1 LINLVSFFSGRLMW
15 IYVKKFLIYLSA
27 FVILSLYF
35 ILTIFVLPSE
45 FLMTEQ
51 LVPEPAFQSTLSDS
65 EITLGDSFRLDIV
78 SVNNGD
84 YADIHIVSVAFPDLT
99 KINDIV
105 KIATYDFTLSP
116 SYISVDEEIGSKYSG
131 GVETTLAQ
139 YPSIEA
145 MSRPLKPDVLTHFD
159 LVITPQELGIFNIY
173 VKSIGIPHTSDL
185 SHYPYSGI
193 LDHQNEYVLV
203 YSVTVNP

>member
-1 LINLVSFFSGRLMW
+1 MKLVSFFNSELLS

-35 ILTIFVLPSE
+35 ILTIFILPSE

-51 LVPEPAFQSTLSDS
+51 LVPEPYFTAILSKTN
-65 EITLGDSFRLDIV
+65 IALGDSFHLDIV
-78 SVNNGD
+78 SMNNGD
-84 YADIHIVSVAFPDLT
+84 YADIHIVSVAFPDLSR
-99 KINDIV
+99 IDDVV
-105 KIATYDFTLSP
+105 KITTYDFTLSP
-116 SYISVDEEIGSKYSG
+116 SYISVDDEIGSKYSG

-145 MSRPLKPDVLTHFD
+145 MSRPLKPDVPTHFD
-159 LVITPQELGIFNIY
+159 LLLTPQELGIFNIY

-193 LDHQNEYVLV
+193 LDHQNEYVSV

>member
-1 LINLVSFFSGRLMW
+1 MKLVSFFNSEFLS
-15 IYVKKFLIYLSA
+15 INVKKFLIYLSA

-35 ILTIFVLPSE
+35 ILTIFILPSE

-51 LVPEPAFQSTLSDS
+51 LVPEPYFTAILSKTN
-65 EITLGDSFRLDIV
+65 IALGDSFRLDIV
-78 SVNNGD
+78 SMNNGD
-84 YADIHIVSVAFPDLT
+84 YADIHIVSVAFPDLSR
-99 KINDIV
+99 INDVV
-105 KIATYDFTLSP
+105 KITTYDFTLSP
-116 SYISVDEEIGSKYSG
+116 SYIYVDDEIGSKYSG

-145 MSRPLKPDVLTHFD
+145 ISRPLKPDVPTHFD
-159 LVITPQELGIFNIY
+159 LLIAPQELGIFNIY

-193 LDHQNEYVLV
+193 LDHQNEYVSV

>member
-1 LINLVSFFSGRLMW
+1 MNR
-15 IYVKKFLIYLSA
+15 FLIYLTA

-51 LVPEPAFQSTLSDS
+51 LVPQPIFQAILSDS
-65 EITLGDSFRLDIV
+65 EISLGDSFRLDIV
-78 SVNNGD
+78 SENIGD
-84 YADIHIVSVAFPDLT
+84 YADIHIVSVAFPDL
-99 KINDIV
+99 IEIEDVV

-116 SYISVDEEIGSKYSG
+116 SYIYIDEEIGSKYSG
-131 GVETTLAQ
+131 GVETTFAK

-145 MSRPLKPDVLTHFD
+145 MSRPLKPDVTTHFD
-159 LVITPQELGIFNIY
+159 LVVTPKELGSFNIY
-173 VKSIGIPHTSDL
+173 VKSIGIPHTSDT

-193 LDHQNEYVLV
+193 LDHQNEYVQV

>member
-1 LINLVSFFSGRLMW
+1 VN
-15 IYVKKFLIYLSA
+15 KFLIYLTA

-51 LVPEPAFQSTLSDS
+51 LVPQPTFQAILSDS
-65 EITLGDSFRLDIV
+65 EISLGDSFRLDII
-78 SVNNGD
+78 SENIGD
-84 YADIHIVSVAFPDLT
+84 YADIHIVSVAFPDL
-99 KINDIV
+99 IEIDDVV

-116 SYISVDEEIGSKYSG
+116 SYIYVDEEIASKYSG

-145 MSRPLKPDVLTHFD
+145 MSRPLKPDVPTHFD
-159 LVITPQELGIFNIY
+159 LVVTPQELGLFNIY
-173 VKSIGIPHTSDL
+173 VKSIGIPHTSTT

-193 LDHQNEYVLV
+193 LDHQNEYVQV

>member
-1 LINLVSFFSGRLMW
+1 MKLVSFFNSELLS

-35 ILTIFVLPSE
+35 ILTIFILPSE

-51 LVPEPAFQSTLSDS
+51 LVPEPYFTAILSKTN
-65 EITLGDSFRLDIV
+65 IALGDSFHLDIV
-78 SVNNGD
+78 SMNNGD
-84 YADIHIVSVAFPDLT
+84 YADIHIVSVAFPDLSR
-99 KINDIV
+99 IDDVV

-116 SYISVDEEIGSKYSG
+116 SYISVDDEIGSKYSG

-145 MSRPLKPDVLTHFD
+145 MSRPLKPDVPTHFD
-159 LVITPQELGIFNIY
+159 LLLTPQELGIFNIY

-193 LDHQNEYVLV
+193 LDHQNEYVSV

>member
-1 LINLVSFFSGRLMW
+1 MKFVSFFNSEFLS

-35 ILTIFVLPSE
+35 ILTIFILPSE

-51 LVPEPAFQSTLSDS
+51 LVPEPYFTAILSKTN
-65 EITLGDSFRLDIV
+65 IALGDSFRLDIV
-78 SVNNGD
+78 SMNNGD
-84 YADIHIVSVAFPDLT
+84 YADIHIVSVAFPDLSR
-99 KINDIV
+99 INDVV
-105 KIATYDFTLSP
+105 KITTYDFTLSP
-116 SYISVDEEIGSKYSG
+116 SYIYVDDEIGSKYSG

-145 MSRPLKPDVLTHFD
+145 MSRPLKPDVTTHFD
-159 LVITPQELGIFNIY
+159 LLITPQELGIFNIY
-173 VKSIGIPHTSDL
+173 VKSIGIPHTNDL

-193 LDHQNEYVLV
+193 LDHQNEYVSV

>member
-1 LINLVSFFSGRLMW
+1 MKLVSFFNSEFLS

-35 ILTIFVLPSE
+35 ILTIFILPSE

-51 LVPEPAFQSTLSDS
+51 LVPEPYFTAILSKTN
-65 EITLGDSFRLDIV
+65 IALGDSFRLDIV
-78 SVNNGD
+78 SMNNGD
-84 YADIHIVSVAFPDLT
+84 YADIYIVSVAFPDLSR
-99 KINDIV
+99 INDVV
-105 KIATYDFTLSP
+105 KITTYDFTLSP
-116 SYISVDEEIGSKYSG
+116 SYIYVDDEIGSKYSG

-145 MSRPLKPDVLTHFD
+145 MSRPLKPDVPTHFD
-159 LVITPQELGIFNIY
+159 LLITPQELGIFNIY
-173 VKSIGIPHTSDL
+173 VKSIGIPHTNDL

-193 LDHQNEYVLV
+193 LDHQNEYVSV

>member
-1 LINLVSFFSGRLMW
+1 MKLVSFFNSEFLS
-15 IYVKKFLIYLSA
+15 INVKKFLIYLSA

-35 ILTIFVLPSE
+35 ILTIFILPSE

-51 LVPEPAFQSTLSDS
+51 LVPEPSFTAILS
-65 EITLGDSFRLDIV
+65 ETNIALGDSFRLDIV

-99 KINDIV
+99 RIDDIV

-116 SYISVDEEIGSKYSG
+116 SYIYVDDKIGSKYSG

-145 MSRPLKPDVLTHFD
+145 MSRPLKSDVPTHFD
-159 LVITPQELGIFNIY
+159 LVVTPQELGLFNIY

-193 LDHQNEYVLV
+193 LDHQNEYVSV
-203 YSVTVNP
+203 YSVIVNP

>member
-1 LINLVSFFSGRLMW
+1 MNLHLTKNYFLSNLSVLLLILFPRFFAEQHYNTKDL
-15 IYVKKFLIYLSA
+15 YLCGL
-27 FVILSLYF
+27 VILSLYF

-105 KIATYDFTLSP
+105 MAVRNMLETH
-116 SYISVDEEIGSKYSG
+116 EEIDQSQTLMVNLNSYAPSSLDFFIYTFTKTTNWVKYH
-131 GVETTLAQ
+131 EIKQ
-139 YPSIEA
+139 
-145 MSRPLKPDVLTHFD
+145 DVM
-159 LVITPQELGIFNIY
+159 IKIINI
-173 VKSIGIPHTSDL
+173 VH
-185 SHYPYSGI
+185 
-193 LDHQNEYVLV
+193 DHDADFAFPTRTINGFPNEFKN
-203 YSVTVNP
+203 S

>member
-1 LINLVSFFSGRLMW
+1 
-15 IYVKKFLIYLSA
+15 VKKFLIYLSA

-35 ILTIFVLPSE
+35 VLTIFILPSE

-51 LVPEPAFQSTLSDS
+51 LVPEPSFTAILS
-65 EITLGDSFRLDIV
+65 EPNITLGDSFSLDIV

-84 YADIHIVSVAFPDLT
+84 YADIHIVSVAFPDLNT
-99 KINDIV
+99 IEDVV
-105 KIATYDFTLSP
+105 KITTYDFTLSP
-116 SYISVDEEIGSKYSG
+116 SYIYVDEEIGSKYSG

-145 MSRPLKPDVLTHFD
+145 MSRPLKPDVQTHFD
-159 LVITPQELGIFNIY
+159 LLITPQELGLFNIY

-185 SHYPYSGI
+185 SHYPYSGF
-193 LDHQNEYVLV
+193 LDHQNEYVSV
-203 YSVTVNP
+203 YSVSVNP

>member
-1 LINLVSFFSGRLMW
+1 
-15 IYVKKFLIYLSA
+15 VKKFLIYLSA

-35 ILTIFVLPSE
+35 ILTIFILPSE

-51 LVPEPAFQSTLSDS
+51 LVPEPSFTAILS
-65 EITLGDSFRLDIV
+65 EPNITLGDSFSLDIV

-84 YADIHIVSVAFPDLT
+84 YADIHIVSVAFPDLNT
-99 KINDIV
+99 IEDVV
-105 KIATYDFTLSP
+105 KITTYDFTLSP
-116 SYISVDEEIGSKYSG
+116 SYIYVDEEIGSKYSG

-145 MSRPLKPDVLTHFD
+145 MSRPLKPDVQTHFD
-159 LVITPQELGIFNIY
+159 LLITPQELGLFNIY

-185 SHYPYSGI
+185 SHYPYSGF
-193 LDHQNEYVLV
+193 LDHQNEYVSV
-203 YSVTVNP
+203 YSVSVNP

>member
-1 LINLVSFFSGRLMW
+1 MKLVSFFNSEFLS

-35 ILTIFVLPSE
+35 ILTIFILPSE

-51 LVPEPAFQSTLSDS
+51 LVPEPYFTAILSKTN
-65 EITLGDSFRLDIV
+65 IALGDSFRLDIV
-78 SVNNGD
+78 SMNNGD
-84 YADIHIVSVAFPDLT
+84 YADIHIVSVAFPDLSR
-99 KINDIV
+99 INDVV
-105 KIATYDFTLSP
+105 KITTYDFTLSP
-116 SYISVDEEIGSKYSG
+116 SYIYVDDEIGSKYSG

-145 MSRPLKPDVLTHFD
+145 MSRPLKPDVPTYFD
-159 LVITPQELGIFNIY
+159 LLITPQELGIFNIY

-193 LDHQNEYVLV
+193 LDHQNEYVSV

>member
-1 LINLVSFFSGRLMW
+1 MKR
-15 IYVKKFLIYLSA
+15 FLIYFSA
-27 FVILSLYF
+27 FVILSFYF

-51 LVPEPAFQSTLSDS
+51 LVPEPTFQAVLSDS
-65 EITLGDSFRLDIV
+65 EISLGDSFRLDIV
-78 SVNNGD
+78 SVNTGD
-84 YADIHIVSVAFPDLT
+84 YADIHIVSVAFPDLIKT
-99 KINDIV
+99 DDVV

-116 SYISVDEEIGSKYSG
+116 SYIYVDEEIGSKYSG
-131 GVETTLAQ
+131 GVETTLAK

-145 MSRPLKPDVLTHFD
+145 MSRPLKPDVSTHFD
-159 LVITPQELGIFNIY
+159 IVVTPKELGLFNIY
-173 VKSIGIPHTSDL
+173 VKSIGIPHTSTT

-193 LDHQNEYVLV
+193 LDHQNEYVQV

>member
-1 LINLVSFFSGRLMW
+1 MKLVSFFNGELLS

-35 ILTIFVLPSE
+35 ILTIFILPSE

-51 LVPEPAFQSTLSDS
+51 LVPEPYFTAILSKTN
-65 EITLGDSFRLDIV
+65 IALGDSFHLDIV
-78 SVNNGD
+78 SMNNGD
-84 YADIHIVSVAFPDLT
+84 YADIHIVSVAFPDLSR
-99 KINDIV
+99 IDDVV
-105 KIATYDFTLSP
+105 KITTYDFTLSP
-116 SYISVDEEIGSKYSG
+116 SYISVDDEIGSKYSG

-145 MSRPLKPDVLTHFD
+145 MSRPLKPDVPTHFD
-159 LVITPQELGIFNIY
+159 LLLTPQELGIFNIY

-193 LDHQNEYVLV
+193 LDHQNEYVSV

>member
-1 LINLVSFFSGRLMW
+1 
-15 IYVKKFLIYLSA
+15 
-27 FVILSLYF
+27 
-35 ILTIFVLPSE
+35 
-45 FLMTEQ
+45 MTEQ

-145 MSRPLKPDVLTHFD
+145 MSRPLKHDVATHFD